1 MQPMEVGVF
10 LASLGVKDT
19 VEAIKKAKELG
30 IGIVQFHGAVR
41 RIYYDQGRTDE
52 VRKALE
58 GNSVTAS
65 AACAGYAGESYRD
78 IQAVKETVGL
88 TNPATLEE
96 RIEETK
102 RFADF
107 ASELGIPILTTHI
120 GVIPED
126 RSSEDYRRLLGTIGL
141 VADYCKSKS
150 VTFAMETGQESAAV
164 MVDFMNDLGSD
175 NVKIN
180 FDPANMILYDSGD
193 PIEALETLKG
203 YVVHVH
209 CKDGRRPTE
218 AGKLGHETPLG
229 EGEVGIDRYVAKLKE
244 IGYTGPLLI
253 EREGGADR
261 TGDVMRAKALLEK
274 LRDQA

>member
-10 LASLGVKDT
+10 LASLGVKDA
-19 VEAIKKAKELG
+19 VEGIKKARE
-30 IGIVQFHGAVR
+30 IGIAVVQLHARVR
-41 RIYYDQGRTDE
+41 FEYYDQGRADE
-52 VRKALE
+52 VRAALD

-65 AACAGYAGESYRD
+65 ATCAGYAGERYRD
-78 IQAVKETVGL
+78 IQAVRETVGL

-96 RIEETK
+96 RIDETK

-107 ASELGIPILTTHI
+107 TSALGIPVMTTHI

-126 RSSEDYRRLLGTIGL
+126 RRSEDYRRLLGTIGL

-150 VTFAMETGQESAAV
+150 VTFAMETGQESAAL
-164 MVDFMNDLGSD
+164 MVDFMNDLGHD

-193 PIEALETLKG
+193 PIDALETLKD

-218 AGKLGHETPLG
+218 AGKLGHEVPIG
-229 EGEVGIDRYVAKLKE
+229 EGEVGIERYVDKLKE
-244 IGYTGPLLI
+244 IGYAGPLVI

-261 TGDVMRAKALLEK
+261 VGDVLRAKALLERF
-274 LRDQA
+274 RDKA